1 MSTPQRAPLPDSDRP
16 LAGARP
22 PAAVKE
28 QELRGL
34 RLVLGGMIL
43 AIVLTC
49 AYWLI
54 WFGVDRNILAS
65 SHAGSYYTFENA
77 FPLADGWLVL
87 TLLLGVVG
95 LARRRPFGLLAT
107 LLAGGAGVY
116 LGCMD
121 VLFDL
126 ENHIYVVPQSG
137 DASGPFIE
145 ITINVLTFMLAILI
159 ITWVWRHRSWFLTGS
174 PLGR

>member
-1 MSTPQRAPLPDSDRP
+1 M
-16 LAGARP
+16 
-22 PAAVKE
+22 
-28 QELRGL
+28 
-34 RLVLGGMIL
+34 

-49 AYWLI
+49 AYWLV
-54 WFGVDRNILAS
+54 WFGVGRNILAS

-95 LARRRPFGLLAT
+95 LARRRPWGFLAT

-126 ENHIYVVPQSG
+126 ENHIYAVPRGG
-137 DASGPFIE
+137 DASGPVIE
-145 ITINVLTFMLAILI
+145 IAINVLTFTLAVLI
-159 ITWVWRHRSWFLTGS
+159 ITWVWRHRSWLLTGS
-174 PLGR
+174 SSGVTVG